1 MAAIE
6 AMTVAEADTLY
17 EQYGRP
23 LEPDHNGKYLA
34 ISPNGKIV
42 VGNDLICVLDRAA
55 GELGKGH
62 VVFKVGGPSVYKWLS
77 VHGYK
82 PTCG

>member
-1 MAAIE
+1 MATAA

-55 GELGKGH
+55 GELGRGH
-62 VVFKVGGPSVYKWLS
+62 VVFKVGGPSVYKWVS
-77 VHGYK
+77 IRANK

>member
-1 MAAIE
+1 MATAT

-34 ISPNGKIV
+34 ITRTGQTITS
-42 VGNDLICVLDRAA
+42 VLDVLTKKDAA
-55 GELGKGH
+55 LGAETYT
-62 VVFKVGGPSVYKWLS
+62 VLFKVGGPSVYKWR
-77 VHGYK
+77 
-82 PTCG
+82 

>member
-1 MAAIE
+1 MATAA

-17 EQYGRP
+17 EQNGRP

-55 GELGKGH
+55 GELGRGH
-62 VVFKVGGPSVYKWLS
+62 VVFKVGGPSVYKWVS
-77 VHGYK
+77 IRANK